1 MIFTPLEIT
10 LLILA
15 PMMLS
20 FYVGYSKGESVGVE
34 KTINTFVRLNMVE
47 DEEEEDI
54 DEDNARF

>member
-1 MIFTPLEIT
+1 MIFNPLEIT

-15 PMMLS
+15 PMIIA
-20 FYVGYSKGESVGVE
+20 FYVGYAKGESYGVE

-47 DEEEEDI
+47 EEEI